1 MLLLQLFIGKSL
13 EIWKY
18 ARFIW
23 VVSESADNFLAIVC
37 RITTRLPSCNT
48 SCMHQLQQSLL
59 LLQLLLLPLL
69 LLLLQLPPSIP
80 FRCFAQSTK

>member
-1 MLLLQLFIGKSL
+1 MLLLELFIGKSL

-37 RITTRLPSCNT
+37 RITTRLPFYNT
-48 SCMHQLQQSLL
+48 SCMHQLQQLL
-59 LLQLLLLPLL
+59 LLSL